1 MRLFVAIALPQ
12 EVKDIIATLRG
23 GIPDARWIAAENF
36 HITLAFIGDVQP
48 PDMLDIS
55 SALGKLAHPA
65 FHLDIEDA
73 GVFGSNKR
81 PRILW
86 AGVRNLETLTLLHQK
101 IVTAIESIGIKIED
115 RRFRPHITLARVHK
129 SPYEKVRNYLTD
141 HALFKTKPVAVNS
154 FSLFSSHLA
163 SSGAIYNEE
172 VIFDLDPVD
181 AAVSAQT
188 SLGS

>member
-12 EVKDIIATLRG
+12 EVKESIATLRG

-36 HITLAFIGDVQP
+36 HVTLAFIGDVQT

-55 SALGKLAHPA
+55 TALGKLDHPA
-65 FHLDIEDA
+65 FYLDIEDV
-73 GVFGSNKR
+73 GVFGSSKR

-86 AGVRNLETLTLLHQK
+86 AGIRNQETLTLLHQK
-101 IVTAIESIGIKIED
+101 IVTAIDSAGIKIED

-129 SPYEKVRNYLTD
+129 SPYEKVRSYLTD
-141 HALFKTKPVAVNS
+141 HALFREKPVPVNS

-163 SSGAIYNEE
+163 STGALYNEE
-172 VIFDLDPVD
+172 VIFDLAPVG
-181 AAVSAQT
+181 APLS
-188 SLGS
+188 S